1 MENTAPIAFK
11 KPTTPETHSALKPV
25 KVNVKTS
32 DGSVIHG
39 SINLGFENRVSD
51 IFVRSESPFIVLF
64 DTTVPGESSGK
75 VLVLN
80 KKHIVWVEPEDSSE

>member
-11 KPTTPETHSALKPV
+11 KVTTRETHSALKPV

-64 DTTVPGESSGK
+64 DTTVPGERPGK

-80 KKHIVWVEPEDSSE
+80 KKHIVWVEPEDSGE